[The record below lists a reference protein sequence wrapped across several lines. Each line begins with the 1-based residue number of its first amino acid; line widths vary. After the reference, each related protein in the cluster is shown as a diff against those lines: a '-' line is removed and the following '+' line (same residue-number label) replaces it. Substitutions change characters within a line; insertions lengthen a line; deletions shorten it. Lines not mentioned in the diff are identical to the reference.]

1 MATTVPQRTMTVVEA
16 AEVFARALL
25 DSTQWRR
32 WRDACERFDA
42 DPQLRQIQRRLA
54 ELSRK
59 FQSARAQGKGL
70 FGPDLAELNRLQ
82 SEVQTSPLAKERD
95 EAASALVQFL
105 QDTNRLLSEM
115 LGVDFAANAAPRQSS
130 CCG

>member
-1 MATTVPQRTMTVVEA
+1 MATTVPQTTMTVVEA
-16 AEVFARALL
+16 AEAFARALL
-25 DSTQWRR
+25 DSAEWRR
-32 WRDACERFDA
+32 WSATRERFDA
-42 DPQLRQIQRRLA
+42 DPQQRRNQERVE

-59 FQSARAQGKGL
+59 FRAARAQGKGL

-82 SEVQTSPLAKERD
+82 SEVQTSPLARERD
-95 EAASALVQFL
+95 EAGAALIQFL
-105 QDTNRLLSEM
+105 QDTNRLLSET

>member
-1 MATTVPQRTMTVVEA
+1 MATTVSRTELTVAEA
-16 AEVFARALL
+16 AEAFAQAML
-25 DSTQWRR
+25 DSPEWRR
-32 WRDACERFDA
+32 WSDARERFEA
-42 DPQLRQIQRRLA
+42 DPQLRQTQQRLG

-82 SEVQTSPLAKERD
+82 REVQASSLAKERD
-95 EAASALVQFL
+95 EAAAALVQFL
-105 QDTNRLLSEM
+105 QDSNRLLSDT

>member
-1 MATTVPQRTMTVVEA
+1 MATTVSRTELTVAEA
-16 AEVFARALL
+16 AEAFAQAMH
-25 DSTQWRR
+25 DSPEWRR
-32 WRDACERFDA
+32 WSDARERFEA
-42 DPQLRQIQRRLA
+42 DPQSRQTQQRLG
-54 ELSRK
+54 ELSHK

-95 EAASALVQFL
+95 QAASALVQFL
-105 QDTNRLLSEM
+105 QNANRLLSGT

>member
-1 MATTVPQRTMTVVEA
+1 MATTVSRTALTVAEA
-16 AEVFARALL
+16 AEAFARAIH
-25 DSTQWRR
+25 DSAEWRR
-32 WRDACERFDA
+32 WSDARERFDS
-42 DPQLRQIQRRLA
+42 DPQLRQTQQRLA

-59 FQSARAQGKGL
+59 FQSARAQGRGL

-82 SEVQTSPLAKERD
+82 SEVQASPLARARD
-95 EAASALVQFL
+95 EAGAAFIQFL
-105 QDTNRLLSEM
+105 QDTNRLLSET

>member
-1 MATTVPQRTMTVVEA
+1 MATTVPQAAMTIAEA
-16 AEVFARALL
+16 AEVFARAIL
-25 DSTQWRR
+25 DSAEWRR
-32 WRDACERFDA
+32 WSGARERFDA
-42 DPQLRQIQRRLA
+42 DTNIRQAEQRLA

-59 FQSARAQGKGL
+59 FQSARTQGRGL

-82 SEVQTSPLAKERD
+82 GELQSSPLAHERD
-95 EAASALVQFL
+95 RAGVALMQLF
-105 QDTNRLLSEM
+105 QDANRLLSDT

>member
-1 MATTVPQRTMTVVEA
+1 MATTVPQTTMTVAEA
-16 AEVFARALL
+16 AEAFAHAIH
-25 DSTQWRR
+25 DSAEWRR
-32 WRDACERFDA
+32 WSGARERFDA
-42 DPQLRQIQRRLA
+42 DPQLRQTQQKLG

-59 FQSARAQGKGL
+59 FQSARAQGKGM

-95 EAASALVQFL
+95 EAATALIQFL
-105 QDTNRLLSEM
+105 QDANRLLSET

>member
-1 MATTVPQRTMTVVEA
+1 MATTVPQTALTVAEA
-16 AEVFARALL
+16 AEVLARAIH
-25 DSTQWRR
+25 DSAEWRR
-32 WRDACERFDA
+32 WSDARERFDA
-42 DPQLRQIQRRLA
+42 DPQLRQMQQRLA

-59 FQSARAQGKGL
+59 FQSARAQGRGL

-82 SEVQTSPLAKERD
+82 SEVQASPLARARD
-95 EAASALVQFL
+95 EAGAALIQFL
-105 QDTNRLLSEM
+105 QDTNRLLSDT